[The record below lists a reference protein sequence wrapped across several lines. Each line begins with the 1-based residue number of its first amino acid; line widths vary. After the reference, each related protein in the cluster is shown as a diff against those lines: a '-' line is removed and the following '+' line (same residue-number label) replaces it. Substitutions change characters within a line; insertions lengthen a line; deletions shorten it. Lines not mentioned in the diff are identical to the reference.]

1 MKAAL
6 LRNGT
11 PAVADELH
19 RTLGSDEVCPLL
31 EFLDNRLPEL
41 GPAVCAAVPC
51 MYTTSPDGHFVLG
64 FAETDDR
71 VIVCSACS
79 GHGFKFAPVIGE
91 IIADLICS
99 GGNAPRYLAVRS
111 RTFFDSQTAPGRFFS
126 PLTESVQPSAATSA
140 RRSRTFG

>member
-99 GGNAPRYLAVRS
+99 GGTRLDIS
-111 RTFFDSQTAPGRFFS
+111 LFDPGRFS
-126 PLTESVQPSAATSA
+126 TLKPLQGGSLAH
-140 RRSRTFG
+140 